1 MTGRDGHE
9 VDTILKKGKLN
20 QEGIKVVKMNEKE
33 KKDEIKRALKQ
44 MIRDKQTRKIEG
56 KKLEREQDRINRREM
71 YLDECPQ
78 LT

>member
-20 QEGIKVVKMNEKE
+20 QEGIRVVKMNEKQ

-44 MIRDKQTRKIEG
+44 MIREKQTRRIEE
-56 KKLEREQDRINRREM
+56 KKLERVQDRINRKEM
-71 YLDECPQ
+71 YLEECPQ

>member
-1 MTGRDGHE
+1 
-9 VDTILKKGKLN
+9 
-20 QEGIKVVKMNEKE
+20 MNEKE

-44 MIRDKQTRKIEG
+44 MIREKQTRKIEER
-56 KKLEREQDRINRREM
+56 KLEREQDRINRKEM